1 MQQTKLVHRRNIIQ
15 QRALSSNPQSPRITA
30 RAKYTRALLV
40 GATGYRRFPHGELPN
55 GTLLY
60 IFLFLSGRGGAHSNA
75 KGPPSLHLRSLH
87 WGWVFV
93 CLMFFGPNIA
103 WPKSPRFGS
112 LTRAV
117 LRFLVNIVIPILF
130 SSTSR
135 VWFHSTYRG
144 GNSRKK
150 KNTLL
155 WNWLLPCGLF
165 VDSHRFSSL
174 HSFGGSPNP
183 FKMELGWIIM
193 YYDNY
198 NHHFHPSTPSICH
211 DVLLFLVDCSTH
223 SDIDQLL
230 SLIRCYKHS
239 PL

>member
-150 KNTLL
+150 KHTSLKLAPSMWFVCWFTSFQLIALIWGVSKPLQNGTWLNNHVL
-155 WNWLLPCGLF
+155 W
-165 VDSHRFSSL
+165 
-174 HSFGGSPNP
+174 
-183 FKMELGWIIM
+183 
-193 YYDNY
+193 
-198 NHHFHPSTPSICH
+198 
-211 DVLLFLVDCSTH
+211 
-223 SDIDQLL
+223 
-230 SLIRCYKHS
+230 
-239 PL
+239 